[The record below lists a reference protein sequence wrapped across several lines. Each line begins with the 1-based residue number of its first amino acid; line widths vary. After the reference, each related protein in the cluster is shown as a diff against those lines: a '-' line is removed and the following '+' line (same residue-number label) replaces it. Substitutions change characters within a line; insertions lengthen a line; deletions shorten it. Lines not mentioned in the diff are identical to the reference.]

1 MAKKK
6 LTKKNKTL
14 LLTIGA
20 AAVGVG
26 FILAKAFKKK
36 ESNLAGIGALKYTN
50 LGEPIRDYKGYMI
63 VRKDRLGKNY
73 YVVYQEGHMLSK
85 HWTLKAAK
93 AKIDWY
99 INPDPKSPLSQI
111 DHSVDN
117 WLESI
122 RHYY

>member
-20 AAVGVG
+20 VAVGAG

-36 ESNLAGIGALKYTN
+36 ESNLAGIGALKYSM
-50 LGEPIRDYKGYMI
+50 RDYKGYLI
-63 VRKDRLGKNY
+63 VKREKAGRNY
-73 YVVYQEGHMLSK
+73 YIVSQDGMVLSK
-85 HWTLKAAK
+85 HWSLKGAK

-99 INPDPKSPLSQI
+99 IDPDPKSPLSQI

-117 WLESI
+117 WLQST